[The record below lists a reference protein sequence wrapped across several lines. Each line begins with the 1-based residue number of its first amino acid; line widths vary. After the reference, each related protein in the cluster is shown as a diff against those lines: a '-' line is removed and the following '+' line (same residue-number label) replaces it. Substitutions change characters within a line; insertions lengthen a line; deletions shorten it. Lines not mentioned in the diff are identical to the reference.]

1 MALRF
6 RDIIAKSSRYMC
18 CCVFA
23 LAEQAAA
30 RACKNTYQLSIA
42 IGPGSARD
50 AGADPFIFF
59 FIFLFFCF
67 FNILIF

>member
-1 MALRF
+1 
-6 RDIIAKSSRYMC
+6 
-18 CCVFA
+18 VFA

-30 RACKNTYQLSIA
+30 RACKNTHQLSIA

-59 FIFLFFCF
+59 FYFFIFLFF
-67 FNILIF
+67 